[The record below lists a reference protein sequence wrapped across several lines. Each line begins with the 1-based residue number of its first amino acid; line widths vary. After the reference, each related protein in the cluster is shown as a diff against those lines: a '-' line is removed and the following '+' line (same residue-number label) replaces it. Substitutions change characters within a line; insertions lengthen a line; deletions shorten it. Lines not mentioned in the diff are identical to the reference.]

1 MSRLTPGTHNHAAHL
16 QMFNRS
22 SLKENQLLMLKMK
35 RKELRKKLK
44 KLTRM
49 RVLLPKEELI
59 EESIEVRMVKKK
71 PKWRKE

>member
-16 QMFNRS
+16 LMFNKS
-22 SLKENQLLMLKMK
+22 SLKENQQLMLKMK
-35 RKELRKKLK
+35 RKELRKKLR

-49 RVLLPKEELI
+49 RELLPKEELI
-59 EESIEVRMVKKK
+59 EEFIEARMVKKK

>member
-1 MSRLTPGTHNHAAHL
+1 MP
-16 QMFNRS
+16 
-22 SLKENQLLMLKMK
+22 KMK
-35 RKELRKKLK
+35 RKELRKKLR

-49 RVLLPKEELI
+49 KVLLPKEELI